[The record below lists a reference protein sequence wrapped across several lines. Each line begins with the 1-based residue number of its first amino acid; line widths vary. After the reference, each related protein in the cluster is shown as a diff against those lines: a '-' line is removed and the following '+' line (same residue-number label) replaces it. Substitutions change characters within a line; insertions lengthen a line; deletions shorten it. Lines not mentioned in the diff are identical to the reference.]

1 MLKWMFSL
9 VCLNAFAYQAVLTD
23 IEGTT
28 SSISFVHEV
37 LFPYAKQQVQAYLEA
52 NLNDPAV
59 SQIVND
65 VKGIAGT
72 PDADLNQVIATLRLW
87 MDQDK
92 KITPLKALQ
101 GMMWKEGY
109 EKGDFQGHVYE
120 DAYRQLTQWK
130 ADDLQ
135 LYVYSSGSV
144 QAQKLIFAHTAF
156 GDLTP
161 LFSGYFDTKVGGKKE
176 SSSYQTIAKQIGF
189 APQDVLFL
197 SDSLDE
203 LNAAAAAGMATIL
216 LCREG
221 TTATA
226 DCPHSYV
233 TSFNEIQPR

>member
-1 MLKWMFSL
+1 MLKWIFSL
-9 VCLNAFAYQAVLTD
+9 VCLHAFAYQAVLTD

-37 LFPYAKQQVQAYLEA
+37 LFPYAKQHVQAYLEA
-52 NLNDPAV
+52 NQNDPAV
-59 SQIVND
+59 MQIVAD
-65 VKGIAGT
+65 VKAVAGT

-109 EKGDFQGHVYE
+109 DQGELQGHVYE
-120 DAYRQLTQWK
+120 DAYQQLTQWK
-130 ADDLQ
+130 AQDLS
-135 LYVYSSGSV
+135 LYIYSSGSV

-156 GDLTP
+156 GDMTP

-176 SSSYQTIAKQIGF
+176 SASYLAIAKQISLD
-189 APQDVLFL
+189 PQDVLFL

-203 LNAAAAAGMATIL
+203 LNAASAAGMATIL

-226 DCPHSYV
+226 DCPHSSV
-233 TSFNEIQPR
+233 TTFNEIQPR